1 MDINAFVKLS
11 YLLQHVGGLEHSRFV
26 SVHEQV
32 ALFLQVLAHHK
43 KNRIVSYDF
52 KRSGQTVSKYFNK
65 VLAALLKLH
74 PILLVTPK
82 PIGDAETNEN
92 WKHFKGCLGA
102 ADGTFIKVR
111 VELTEKPKYRSRKGE
126 IAVNVLGV
134 CDRNCNFIYILS
146 GWEGSAAD
154 SRVLRDAVMRP
165 NGFKVPSGNYYL
177 CDGGYMNTTGFLT
190 PYRGIRY
197 HLKEWGEGRAT
208 PQNFQEYFNMKHS
221 RARNVI
227 EKAFGLLKTR
237 WAALRS
243 NTFYPIKVQNR
254 IIMACA
260 LVHNFIRTNME
271 IDPWELEVGDI
282 FHGNEDDGFISSLDP
297 SVTWNNWRDNL
308 ANDMFTQYRHRR
320 GA

>member
-1 MDINAFVKLS
+1 MDINAFVKLC
-11 YLLQHVGGLEHSRFV
+11 YLLQHVGGLEHSRF
-26 SVHEQV
+26 
-32 ALFLQVLAHHK
+32 
-43 KNRIVSYDF
+43 
-52 KRSGQTVSKYFNK
+52 RSGQTVSKYFNR

-74 PILLVTPK
+74 PILLVTPE
-82 PIGDAETNEN
+82 PIGEAETNEN
-92 WKHFKGCLGA
+92 WKHFKSYLGA
-102 ADGTFIKVR
+102 VDGTFIKVR

-154 SRVLRDAVMRP
+154 SRVLRDAVMR
-165 NGFKVPSGNYYL
+165 NYYL

-190 PYRGIRY
+190 PYWGIRY
-197 HLKEWGEGRAT
+197 HLKELGEGRAA
-208 PQNFQEYFNMKHS
+208 PQNPQEYFNMKHS
-221 RARNVI
+221 RAKNVI

-254 IIMACA
+254 IIMVDA
-260 LVHNFIRTNME
+260 LLHNFIRTNME

-297 SVTWNNWRDNL
+297 SVTWNNWRDNQ

-320 GA
+320 RA

>member
-1 MDINAFVKLS
+1 MDINAFVKLC

-52 KRSGQTVSKYFNK
+52 KRSGQTVSKYFNR
-65 VLAALLKLH
+65 VLATLLKLH
-74 PILLVTPK
+74 PTLLVTPE
-82 PIGDAETNEN
+82 PIGEAETNEN

-102 ADGTFIKVR
+102 VDGTFIKVR
-111 VELTEKPKYRSRKGE
+111 VELSEKPKYRSRKGE

-154 SRVLRDAVMRP
+154 SGVLRDAVMRP

-197 HLKEWGEGRAT
+197 HLKEWGEGRAA
-208 PQNFQEYFNMKHS
+208 PQNPQEYFNMKHS

-243 NTFYPIKVQNR
+243 NTFYPK
-254 IIMACA
+254 
-260 LVHNFIRTNME
+260 T
-271 IDPWELEVGDI
+271 
-282 FHGNEDDGFISSLDP
+282 
-297 SVTWNNWRDNL
+297 
-308 ANDMFTQYRHRR
+308 
-320 GA
+320 